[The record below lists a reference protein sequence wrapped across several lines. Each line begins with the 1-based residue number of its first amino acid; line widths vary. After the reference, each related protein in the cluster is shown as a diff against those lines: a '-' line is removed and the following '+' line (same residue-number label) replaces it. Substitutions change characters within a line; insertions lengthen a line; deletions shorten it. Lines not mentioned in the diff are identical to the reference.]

1 MTIPG
6 TKVRKTEI
14 SPLQRDIAWLRAQ
27 LDEQGDAQTLAD
39 LDRLRT
45 MVEQMRLDGRLD
57 QSLEEFDLGRIRSML
72 KRLGTGFHLRNK
84 AEQVHIVRVNR
95 ARAQAA
101 TRENPRP
108 ESLAEAVGI
117 LHRRG
122 AVFSEVLSTIERLDI
137 QPTLTAHPTESRRRT
152 IIQKQA
158 RIGEL
163 LAAIDSDEVGEM
175 ARERAASGVRRA
187 LALTLATDEIRA
199 SRPEVVDE
207 VRNGIHHLA
216 GVIWD
221 AVPFLHRDLLDAI
234 ELHYGERPAE
244 LPAFLRYRSWI
255 GGDRDGNPN
264 VTGKVTEETLGSMR
278 TAAIERHLAAIAS
291 LHQDL
296 SISDQR
302 VDIPVDLR
310 AAIDRDAGQYGETT
324 EDAEYLAH
332 EPFRRRLRQIERRL
346 QRAKD
351 DRASA
356 YRAHQLLEDLRLL
369 HTSLHE
375 SGLGEVADTGP
386 LAEALIQV
394 RTFGFHLAGLDLRQ
408 HSRVHESA
416 VADLLRRAGVSDD
429 YAALDEAAKLEI
441 LRVELQTGRP
451 LLGPGAE
458 SAPATQ
464 ELLETL
470 RVVKHAIECEP
481 DSIGAY
487 IVSMA
492 HVASDL
498 LEVLMLLR
506 EVGLWR
512 IVEGRVECPIDVS
525 PLFETVDDLEHA
537 REVLVGLFADPL
549 YARHLESRDRFQEI
563 MLGYSDS
570 NKDGGYWAANWR
582 LQVAQDELARA
593 CIDAGVGFR
602 FFHGRGG
609 TVARGGGR
617 AHRAIMSS
625 PHASRNG
632 RIRFTEQ
639 GEVISFR
646 YAMPALANR
655 HLEQIVNAMMLA
667 SEARDD
673 MDSQDSDNAGVDDA
687 ASGFMNELATSSRN
701 AYRRLIDEPAFWP
714 TFVDRSP
721 VRFIGELPIASR
733 PVSRSGGDLTFDSLR
748 AIPWVF
754 AWTQMRCNA
763 PGWYGIGTAFE
774 EVVLN
779 HPDRLAAS
787 RTAYEAGG
795 YFRAFIDN
803 AQQEMARAR
812 LSIGRW
818 YLEDAAGLYE
828 NLVAEFNRAERAI
841 LMITNQSKLLDNN
854 PVIQQS
860 IEERNPDTDLINAIQ
875 VELLRRVRDDRFDDE
890 ASMKDAIMLGLN
902 ALAAAMQSTG

>member
-1 MTIPG
+1 MTPPSTKIPRSDG
-6 TKVRKTEI
+6 
-14 SPLQRDIAWLRAQ
+14 SPLQRDISWLRER
-27 LDEQGDAQTLAD
+27 LDERGDDRTLED
-39 LDRLRT
+39 LHRLGT
-45 MVEQMRLDGRLD
+45 IVERMREGGRLD
-57 QSLEEFDLGRIRSML
+57 PGLEEFDLGRIRAML

-95 ARAQAA
+95 DRERAA
-101 TRENPRP
+101 TREAPRP
-108 ESLAEAVGI
+108 ESLAEAVGV
-117 LHRRG
+117 LHARG
-122 AVFSEVLSTIERLDI
+122 ADLSEVRATIDRLEI

-158 RIGEL
+158 RIAEL
-163 LAAIDSDEVGEM
+163 LATIDSENTGEI

-199 SRPEVVDE
+199 SRPEVADE

-221 AVPFLHRDLLDAI
+221 AVPVLHRDLLDAI
-234 ELHYGERPAE
+234 ELHYGARPAD

-264 VTGKVTEETLGSMR
+264 VTAAVTEATLQSMR
-278 TAAIERHLAAIAS
+278 RAAIERHLSTVEA
-291 LHQDL
+291 LHRDL

-302 VDIPVDLR
+302 VDIPVGLQE
-310 AAIDRDAGQYGETT
+310 AIDRDGGRHGESA
-324 EDAEYLAH
+324 EDAAYLAH

-346 QRAKD
+346 REARDQEG
-351 DRASA
+351 SA
-356 YRAHQLLEDLRLL
+356 YRSADLLEDLELI
-369 HTSLHE
+369 HTSLHAT
-375 SGLGEVADTGP
+375 GLGEVADTGL
-386 LAEALIQV
+386 LAEAMIQV

-416 VADLLRRAGVSDD
+416 VADLLHRAGVVDD
-429 YAALDEAAKLEI
+429 YASMDEAAKSGVLRAELE
-441 LRVELQTGRP
+441 TSRP

-458 SAPATQ
+458 TSPATQ

-470 RVVKHAIECEP
+470 RVVKEAIEREP
-481 DSIGAY
+481 ESIGAY

-506 EVGLWR
+506 EAGLWT
-512 IVEGRVECPIDVS
+512 IVDGRVECPVDVS

-537 REVLVGLFADPL
+537 REVLTGLFADPV

-582 LQVAQDELARA
+582 LQVAQDELSRA
-593 CIDAGVGFR
+593 CIDAGVEFR

-625 PHASRNG
+625 PRASRNG

-655 HLEQIVNAMMLA
+655 HLEQIANAMML
-667 SEARDD
+667 SSRDID
-673 MDSQDSDNAGVDDA
+673 VMDSVDAGVVDESDA
-687 ASGFMNELATSSRN
+687 FMDELATSSRR
-701 AYRRLIDEPAFWP
+701 AYRRLIDDPEFWP

-721 VRFIGELPIASR
+721 VGFIGDLPIASR
-733 PVSRSGGDLTFDSLR
+733 PVSRSGGDLTFDNLR

-774 EVVLN
+774 KVVLDR
-779 HPDRLAAS
+779 PDRLEACRAA
-787 RTAYEAGG
+787 YLAGG

-803 AQQEMARAR
+803 AQQEMARSR
-812 LSIGRW
+812 LSVGRW
-818 YLEDAAGLYE
+818 YLENASGLLE
-828 NLVAEFNRAERAI
+828 KLLGEFKRAETAI
-841 LMITNQSKLLDNN
+841 LEVTGQTALLDNN

-860 IEERNPDTDLINAIQ
+860 IRERNPDTDLINAIQ
-875 VELLRRVRDDRFDDE
+875 VELLRRVRAGSFDDE
-890 ASMKDAIMLGLN
+890 AAMKDAIMLGLN

>member
-1 MTIPG
+1 MTPPSTKIPRSDG
-6 TKVRKTEI
+6 
-14 SPLQRDIAWLRAQ
+14 SPLQRDISWLRER
-27 LDEQGDAQTLAD
+27 LDERGDDRTLED
-39 LDRLRT
+39 LHRLGT
-45 MVEQMRLDGRLD
+45 IVERMREGGRLD
-57 QSLEEFDLGRIRSML
+57 PGLEEFDLGRIRAML

-95 ARAQAA
+95 DRERAA
-101 TRENPRP
+101 TREAPRP
-108 ESLAEAVGI
+108 ESLAEAVGV
-117 LHRRG
+117 LHARG
-122 AVFSEVLSTIERLDI
+122 ADLSEVRATIDRLEI

-158 RIGEL
+158 RIAEL
-163 LAAIDSDEVGEM
+163 LATIDSENTGEI

-199 SRPEVVDE
+199 SRPEVADE

-221 AVPFLHRDLLDAI
+221 AVPVLHRDLLDAI
-234 ELHYGERPAE
+234 ELHNGARPAD

-264 VTGKVTEETLGSMR
+264 VTAAVTEATLQSMR
-278 TAAIERHLAAIAS
+278 RAAIERHLSTVEA
-291 LHQDL
+291 LHRDL

-302 VDIPVDLR
+302 VDIPVGLQE
-310 AAIDRDAGQYGETT
+310 AIDRDGGRHGESA
-324 EDAEYLAH
+324 EDAAYLAH

-346 QRAKD
+346 REARDQEG
-351 DRASA
+351 SA
-356 YRAHQLLEDLRLL
+356 YRSADLLEDLELI
-369 HTSLHE
+369 HTSLHAT
-375 SGLGEVADTGP
+375 GLGEVADTGL
-386 LAEALIQV
+386 LAEAMIQV

-416 VADLLRRAGVSDD
+416 VADLLHRAGVVDD
-429 YAALDEAAKLEI
+429 YASMDEAAKSGVLRAELE
-441 LRVELQTGRP
+441 TSRP

-458 SAPATQ
+458 TSPATQ

-470 RVVKHAIECEP
+470 RVVKEAIEREP
-481 DSIGAY
+481 ESIGAY

-506 EVGLWR
+506 EAGLWT
-512 IVEGRVECPIDVS
+512 IVDGRVECPVDVS

-537 REVLVGLFADPL
+537 REVLTGLFADPV

-582 LQVAQDELARA
+582 LQVAQDELSRA
-593 CIDAGVGFR
+593 CIDAGVEFR

-625 PHASRNG
+625 PRASRNG

-655 HLEQIVNAMMLA
+655 HLEQIANAMML
-667 SEARDD
+667 SSRDID
-673 MDSQDSDNAGVDDA
+673 VMDSVDAGVVDESDA
-687 ASGFMNELATSSRN
+687 FMDELATSSRR
-701 AYRRLIDEPAFWP
+701 AYRRLIDDPEFWP

-721 VRFIGELPIASR
+721 VGFIGDLPIASR
-733 PVSRSGGDLTFDSLR
+733 PVSRSGGDLTFDNLR

-774 EVVLN
+774 KVVLDR
-779 HPDRLAAS
+779 PDRLEACRAA
-787 RTAYEAGG
+787 YLAGG

-803 AQQEMARAR
+803 AQQEMARSR
-812 LSIGRW
+812 LSVGRW
-818 YLEDAAGLYE
+818 YLENASGLLE
-828 NLVAEFNRAERAI
+828 KLLGEFKRAETAI
-841 LMITNQSKLLDNN
+841 LEVTGQTALLDNN

-860 IEERNPDTDLINAIQ
+860 IRERNPDTDLINAIQ
-875 VELLRRVRDDRFDDE
+875 VELLRRVRAGSFDDE
-890 ASMKDAIMLGLN
+890 AAMKDAIMLGLN

>member
-6 TKVRKTEI
+6 TKVLKIES
-14 SPLQRDIAWLRAQ
+14 SPLQRDIIWLRER
-27 LDEQGDAQTLAD
+27 LDERGDGQTLED
-39 LDRLRT
+39 LERLR
-45 MVEQMRLDGRLD
+45 MIVERMGREGCLDPALA
-57 QSLEEFDLGRIRSML
+57 EFDLVRFRAML

-95 ARAQAA
+95 TREQAA

-108 ESLAEAVGI
+108 DSLAEAVGI
-117 LHRRG
+117 LHLRG
-122 AVFSEVLSTIERLDI
+122 ADLSEVLSTIDRLDI

-163 LAAIDSDEVGEM
+163 LTMIDSDEVGEIE
-175 ARERAASGVRRA
+175 RERAASEVRQA

-199 SRPEVVDE
+199 SRPKVIDE

-221 AVPFLHRDLLDAI
+221 AVPVLHRDLLDAI
-234 ELHYGERPAE
+234 ELHYGERPVE

-255 GGDRDGNPN
+255 GGDRDGNPD
-264 VTGKVTEETLGSMR
+264 VTAKVTEKTIESMR
-278 TAAIERHLAAIAS
+278 LAAIERHLSAIES
-291 LHQDL
+291 LHRDL

-310 AAIDRDAGQYGETT
+310 EAIDRDAGRYGETDD
-324 EDAEYLAH
+324 DAAYLAN

-346 QRAKD
+346 QDAMEAKT
-351 DRASA
+351 AA
-356 YRAHQLLEDLRLL
+356 YRSSDLLEDLRLL
-369 HTSLHE
+369 HASLHDA
-375 SGLGEVADTGP
+375 GLGEVADTGP
-386 LAEALIQV
+386 LAKAMIQV

-408 HSRVHESA
+408 HSRVHEAA

-429 YAALDEAAKLEI
+429 YAALDEMAKSRMLRAELE
-441 LRVELQTGRP
+441 TSRP

-458 SAPATQ
+458 SSPATE
-464 ELLETL
+464 ELLGTL
-470 RVVKHAIECEP
+470 RVVKDAIEREP
-481 DSIGAY
+481 ESIGAY
-487 IVSMA
+487 IVSMT

-512 IVEGRVECPIDVS
+512 IVDGRVECPIDVS

-537 REVLVGLFADPL
+537 REVLAELFADPV
-549 YARHLESRDRFQEI
+549 YARHLESRGRFQEI

-582 LQVAQDELARA
+582 LQVAQDELART
-593 CIDAGVGFR
+593 CIDAGIGFR

-625 PHASRNG
+625 PRASRNG

-655 HLEQIVNAMMLA
+655 HLEQIANAMMLA
-667 SEARDD
+667 SRENDIV
-673 MDSQDSDNAGVDDA
+673 DSDDAGVVDA
-687 ASGFMNELATSSRN
+687 AAVFMDELATSSRK
-701 AYRRLIDEPAFWP
+701 AYRKLIDAPTFWS

-733 PVSRSGGDLTFDSLR
+733 PVSRSGGDITFDNLR

-774 EVVLN
+774 EVVLSR
-779 HPDRLAAS
+779 PDRLDAC
-787 RTAYEAGG
+787 RVAYDSGG
-795 YFRAFIDN
+795 CFRAFVDN

-812 LSIGRW
+812 LSVGRW
-818 YLEDAAGLYE
+818 YLEDASGLHE
-828 NLVAEFNRAERAI
+828 NLVAEFRRAERAI
-841 LMITNQSKLLDNN
+841 LEITGQSALLDNN

-860 IEERNPDTDLINAIQ
+860 IKERNPDTDLINAIQ
-875 VELLRRVRDDRFDDE
+875 VELLRRVRDGQVDDE
-890 ASMKDAIMLGLN
+890 VAMKDAIMLGLN

>member
-356 YRAHQLLEDLRLL
+356 YRANQLLEDLRLL

-593 CIDAGVGFR
+593 CIDAGVELPLLPRAGWNGR
-602 FFHGRGG
+602 AGRRSGPPGDHVEPARQSERPHSIHRAGRGHLLPLRDAS
-609 TVARGGGR
+609 ARE
-617 AHRAIMSS
+617 S
-625 PHASRNG
+625 PSRTD
-632 RIRFTEQ
+632 REC
-639 GEVISFR
+639 
-646 YAMPALANR
+646 
-655 HLEQIVNAMMLA
+655 
-667 SEARDD
+667 
-673 MDSQDSDNAGVDDA
+673 DDA
-687 ASGFMNELATSSRN
+687 RLRERGTTWIPRIPTMRALTTPPAASWTSSRRPP
-701 AYRRLIDEPAFWP
+701 ATPTVDLIDEPAFWP

-733 PVSRSGGDLTFDSLR
+733 PVSRSGGDLTFESLR

-774 EVVLN
+774 EVVLD

-787 RTAYEAGG
+787 RTAYQAGG

-812 LSIGRW
+812 LSVGRW
-818 YLEDAAGLYE
+818 YLEDAAGLY
-828 NLVAEFNRAERAI
+828 R
-841 LMITNQSKLLDNN
+841 
-854 PVIQQS
+854 
-860 IEERNPDTDLINAIQ
+860 
-875 VELLRRVRDDRFDDE
+875 ELGRRVQPSR
-890 ASMKDAIMLGLN
+890 
-902 ALAAAMQSTG
+902 TGGSR